1 MHIHYF
7 QHVPFEGLGSIA
19 DWIGNKGHDLTFTRW
34 YEEPASSLPEN
45 TDMLIVMG
53 GTMGVYEINQFSW
66 IKTELQLI
74 EEAISKNI
82 KVLGICLGA
91 QLIAAA
97 LGADVYPQ
105 GQKEIGWYPLDVSF
119 QQQAAV
125 LDTVFPNHF
134 PTFHFH
140 GDMFDIPQ
148 GATRFAASA
157 AGAHQAFIKGDRV
170 IGLQF
175 HLEMTPESIED
186 ILAHSTEVLEAGGT
200 FVQQATTIRQ
210 HFDLLPV
217 NNEIMF
223 RLLDYLEAIS

>member
-19 DWIGNKGHDLTFTRW
+19 DWISRKGHQLSFTRW
-34 YEEPASSLPEN
+34 YEQPASQLPEN
-45 TDMLIVMG
+45 IDMLIIMG
-53 GTMGVYEINQFSW
+53 GTMGVYEIEQFPW

-74 EEAISKNI
+74 EEAIKKNI

-91 QLIAAA
+91 QLIASA

-105 GQKEIGWYPLDVSF
+105 NQKEIGWYPLDVSF
-119 QQQAAV
+119 QGQAAA
-125 LDTVFPNHF
+125 LDKVFPQHF

-157 AGAHQAFIKGDRV
+157 AGPHQAFIKGDRV

-186 ILAHSTEVLEAGGT
+186 IVGHNAEVLEAGGP
-200 FVQQATTIRQ
+200 FVQQAPAIRQ

-217 NNEIMF
+217 NNKIMF
-223 RLLDYLEAIS
+223 RLLDHLEAL